1 MDFQSLKN
9 DGRTCLNMLS
19 PKAMNLL
26 LQQFSGFRLFITN
39 ICKGLQGMFLQFGH
53 KTRGQR
59 RILGNKA
66 RWCSISFQRCWTG
79 IRCSFRQKQQ
89 RPFSPMDV
97 TCVQVTDCISKM
109 DVGAIRKALL
119 LRRVIYKI
127 NIFLN
132 KYNFKVMT

>member
-26 LQQFSGFRLFITN
+26 
-39 ICKGLQGMFLQFGH
+39 LQGMFLQFGH